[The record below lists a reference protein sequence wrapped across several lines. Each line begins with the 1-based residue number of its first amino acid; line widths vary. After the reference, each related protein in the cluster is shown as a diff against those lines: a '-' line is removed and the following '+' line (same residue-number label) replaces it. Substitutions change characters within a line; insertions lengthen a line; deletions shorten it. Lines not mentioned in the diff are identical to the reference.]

1 MIEPNSMVA
10 MYTTGDTDEVTFEV
24 NLYYK
29 QVDVIFNINLAKEV
43 VTSGSTANLRENG
56 EQVEKQDS
64 ELEMKNRRESYRFRI
79 PFAHLGTILEQGP
92 VISEKNRTILISLP
106 SPPIF
111 WRKLHNVANSH
122 DFKARFWTTRD
133 MWFRQTGIAFDP
145 LLRSRLPISLK
156 QTLPIIDTGLWSR
169 GEFLME

>member
-10 MYTTGDTDEVTFEV
+10 MYTTGDMDEVTFEV
-24 NLYYK
+24 NLHYK

-43 VTSGSTANLRENG
+43 TPESADLKDKD
-56 EQVEKQDS
+56 EQVEKQDPGQQDS
-64 ELEMKNRRESYRFRI
+64 EREGNRRESYRFRI
-79 PFAHLGTILEQGP
+79 PFSHLATILEQGP
-92 VISEKNRTILISLP
+92 VISEANRIIVISLP
-106 SPPIF
+106 SPPLF

-122 DFKARFWTTRD
+122 DHRARYWSTRD

-156 QTLPIIDTGLWSR
+156 QTLPVIDTGL
-169 GEFLME
+169 

>member
-43 VTSGSTANLRENG
+43 TSGSTANLEENG
-56 EQVEKQDS
+56 EKTEKQDS
-64 ELEMKNRRESYRFRI
+64 EPEQKNRRESYRFRI

-111 WRKLHNVANSH
+111 WRKLYNVGNSH
-122 DFKARFWTTRD
+122 DPKARYWTTRD
-133 MWFRQTGIAFDP
+133 MWFRQTGIAFNP
-145 LLRSRLPISLK
+145 LGGAKLPISLK
-156 QTLPIIDTGLWSR
+156 QTLPIIDTGL
-169 GEFLME
+169 

>member
-10 MYTTGDTDEVTFEV
+10 MYTTGNTDEVTFEV
-24 NLYYK
+24 NLHFK
-29 QVDVIFNINLAKEV
+29 QIDVIFNINLAKEE
-43 VTSGSTANLRENG
+43 TTPGPTTNPKG
-56 EQVEKQDS
+56 KEKQTKKQDP
-64 ELEMKNRRESYRFRI
+64 ELEQGSRRESYRFRI
-79 PFAHLGTILEQGP
+79 PFAHLGAILEQGP

-122 DFKARFWTTRD
+122 DHKAKYWTTMD
-133 MWFRQTGIAFDP
+133 MWFRQTGISFDP

-156 QTLPIIDTGLWSR
+156 QTLPIIDTGL
-169 GEFLME
+169 

>member
-1 MIEPNSMVA
+1 MVA
-10 MYTTGDTDEVTFEV
+10 MYTTGRTDEVTFEV
-24 NLYYK
+24 NFRYK
-29 QVDVIFNINLAKEV
+29 QVDVIFNINIAKEAV
-43 VTSGSTANLRENG
+43 MPISTTNPK
-56 EQVEKQDS
+56 EQVEKEDS
-64 ELEMKNRRESYRFRI
+64 ELEQKSRRESYRFRI

-92 VISEKNRTILISLP
+92 VISEGNRTLLISLP

-122 DFKARFWTTRD
+122 DHKARYWTTRD

-156 QTLPIIDTGLWSR
+156 QTLPIIDTGL
-169 GEFLME
+169 

>member
-1 MIEPNSMVA
+1 MIQPNSMVA

-24 NLYYK
+24 NFRYK
-29 QVDVIFNINLAKEV
+29 QVDVIFNIDLAKEAV
-43 VTSGSTANLRENG
+43 MPVSTNPK
-56 EQVEKQDS
+56 EQVEKEDS
-64 ELEMKNRRESYRFRI
+64 ELGQKSKRESYRFRI

-92 VISEKNRTILISLP
+92 VISERNRTLLISLP

-122 DFKARFWTTRD
+122 DHKARYWTSRD

-156 QTLPIIDTGLWSR
+156 QTLPIIDTGL
-169 GEFLME
+169 

>member
-1 MIEPNSMVA
+1 MAA
-10 MYTTGDTDEVTFEV
+10 MYTTDNTDEVTFEV

-29 QVDVIFNINLAKEV
+29 QVDVIFNINLAKEAV
-43 VTSGSTANLRENG
+43 MPVSTNPK

-64 ELEMKNRRESYRFRI
+64 ELEQKSKRESYRFRI
-79 PFAHLGTILEQGP
+79 PFAHLRTILEQGP
-92 VISEKNRTILISLP
+92 VISERNRTLLISLP

-111 WRKLHNVANSH
+111 WRKLHNVAKSH
-122 DFKARFWTTRD
+122 DHKARYWTTRD

-156 QTLPIIDTGLWSR
+156 QTLPIIDTGL
-169 GEFLME
+169 